1 MGDTTPDPSDVI
13 PVCVICGGR
22 MEVVYDRPN
31 TKVCVC
37 IDCHSGLTVP
47 TSAWGIAR
55 LKREETMQ
63 TGPAPDRR

>member
-1 MGDTTPDPSDVI
+1 MGDPTADPADVI
-13 PVCVICGGR
+13 PFCVVCGGR

-47 TSAWGIAR
+47 TSAWRIAR
-55 LKREETMQ
+55 LKRGEALP
-63 TGPAPDRR
+63 TGLGRMRS